1 VRVRLQV
8 AYDGRRFHGFAAQP
22 VGVRTV
28 AGVLAG
34 ALERVLRTP
43 VPPVLTCAGR
53 TDAGV
58 HAWDQWVH
66 VDLPAAALS
75 SASGS
80 GPGGGPGFGAPGF
93 GAPGVGAGS
102 AAGVG
107 AGSGPGDLQRR
118 LVKLLGPEVVVRS
131 VSIAPPG
138 WHARHSALS
147 RTYRYSVLTT
157 SEPDPFR
164 AGFVW
169 WVPAELDRRAMDL
182 ACDALIGEHD
192 FATFCRRAER
202 GDGSAPSLVRT
213 VTCAGWSEP
222 EPGLLRFEVTA
233 NAFCQQMVRSLV
245 GTLVEVGRGKRRAG
259 DMLGLVRARDRGVA
273 GAVAPPDGLVLW
285 RVRYPAEEPTGE
297 GAGPRVP
304 GPPDFISRS

>member
-43 VPPVLTCAGR
+43 APPVLTCAGR

-58 HAWDQWVH
+58 HAFDQWVH
-66 VDLPAAALS
+66 ADLPAAALTPP
-75 SASGS
+75 SGI
-80 GPGGGPGFGAPGF
+80 GPA
-93 GAPGVGAGS
+93 
-102 AAGVG
+102 
-107 AGSGPGDLQRR
+107 DLQRR
-118 LVKLLGPEVVVRS
+118 LIKLLGPEVVVRS
-131 VSIAPPG
+131 VSLAPPD
-138 WHARHSALS
+138 WHARHSALT
-147 RTYRYSVLTT
+147 RTYRYTVLVTP
-157 SEPDPFR
+157 EPDPFR

-169 WVPAELDRRAMDL
+169 WVPAQLDGRAMDL

-192 FATFCRRAER
+192 FATFCRRGDR
-202 GDGSAPSLVRT
+202 GEGPAASLVRT
-213 VTCAGWSEP
+213 VRCAGWSEP

-233 NAFCQQMVRSLV
+233 NAFCQQMVRALV

-259 DMLGLVRARDRGVA
+259 DMLGLLRARDRAVA

-285 RVRYPAEEPTGE
+285 RVTYPAEES
-297 GAGPRVP
+297 GAGL
-304 GPPDFISRS
+304 GSTPDGDDR